1 MQPYFNYCCEVW
13 NVFGETQP
21 IRLQKFHNRAAR
33 IIANLPN
40 EVDQQTAL
48 DALGWEPLKEQR
60 KKAKAKIMFKI
71 LNDMGP
77 KCLNDLFTFKKE
89 VLNHNLRDS
98 STTVC
103 LPQPRTNNMKKS
115 LMFDGASIWN
125 SLPAN
130 IRESKSLPCF
140 QRKIATYVSH

>member
-115 LMFDGASIWN
+115 LMFDGAPIWN
-125 SLPAN
+125 SLY
-130 IRESKSLPCF
+130 
-140 QRKIATYVSH
+140 QQT

>member
-13 NVFGETQP
+13 NVFGETQS

-71 LNDMGP
+71 LNDVSMTS
-77 KCLNDLFTFKKE
+77 LLSKK
-89 VLNHNLRDS
+89 
-98 STTVC
+98 
-103 LPQPRTNNMKKS
+103 K
-115 LMFDGASIWN
+115 F
-125 SLPAN
+125 
-130 IRESKSLPCF
+130 
-140 QRKIATYVSH
+140 